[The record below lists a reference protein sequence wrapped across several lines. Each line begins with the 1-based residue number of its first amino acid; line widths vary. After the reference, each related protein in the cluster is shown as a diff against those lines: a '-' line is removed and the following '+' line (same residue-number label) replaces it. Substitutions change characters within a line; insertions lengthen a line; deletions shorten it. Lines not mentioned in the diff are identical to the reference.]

1 MLRTFR
7 MHRKRDWSIVRTVK
21 IAAAVSVVALSL
33 TLSACGGGAAPAA
46 SGKPAA
52 DTAKAKAATSVA
64 DFGGMDGL
72 IAAAKAE
79 GQLNVIALPDDWA
92 NYGELKKN
100 FAAKYGIKVNS
111 ILPDASSK
119 EEIDA
124 ADKNKGT
131 DKAPD
136 VFDLGS
142 AVALASK
149 DRFAAY
155 KVAAWD
161 KIPAGNKD
169 AGGLWVNDYTG
180 IMSVGYNAT
189 KYGDIT
195 SLDQLTDAK
204 FAGQVALNGK
214 PTEAGAAFNGFLM
227 LNNAHGGT
235 FDNLQPGIDYV
246 KKLKG
251 AGSFNVQ
258 DVTASTIDAG
268 THGVVFDWSYNQ
280 VSTAARLKSKGVDWK
295 IFVPAKGEIASYY
308 VQAVNADAPHPAAAR
323 LWQEY
328 LYSAEGQNGWV
339 KGGATPILF
348 DVMKADGTLDK
359 AAAAALPTVE
369 NAPQTP
375 TPAQVEAANAFLK
388 KNWDAAVA

>member
-1 MLRTFR
+1 MRTTQL
-7 MHRKRDWSIVRTVK
+7 S
-21 IAAAVSVVALSL
+21 AALAAVALSL
-33 TLSACGGGAAPAA
+33 TLAACGGTATPSSSSSAGGATA
-46 SGKPAA
+46 SKAKTATSAA
-52 DTAKAKAATSVA
+52 DL
-64 DFGGMDGL
+64 GGMDAL
-72 IAAAKAE
+72 VAAAKAE
-79 GQLNVIALPDDWA
+79 GQINVIALPDDWA
-92 NYGELKKN
+92 NYGELKKG

-142 AVALASK
+142 AVALAST
-149 DRFAAY
+149 DRFAPY

-161 KIPAGNKD
+161 KIPAGNKE
-169 AGGLWVNDYTG
+169 ANGVWVNDYTG

-189 KYGDIT
+189 KYGDLT

-227 LNNAHGGT
+227 LNNANGGT

-246 KKLKG
+246 KALKK
-251 AGSFNVQ
+251 AGTLNVQ

-268 THGVVFDWSYNQ
+268 THGVVFDWTYNQ
-280 VSTAARLKSKGVDWK
+280 VATTARLKAKGVDWK
-295 IFVPAKGEIASYY
+295 VFVPAKGEIASFY
-308 VQAVNADAPHPAAAR
+308 VQAINKDAPHPAAAR

-328 LYSAEGQNGWV
+328 LYSAEGQNGWL
-339 KGGATPILF
+339 KGGARPVLF
-348 DVMKADGTLDK
+348 DALKADGTLDQ
-359 AAAAALPTVE
+359 AAAAALPSVA
-369 NAPQTP
+369 NPPQTP

-388 KNWDAAVA
+388 KNWDSAVS